1 MHIEY
6 PLPLTLSNMFETRA
20 PWKARLHLLLVS
32 KLDLDSVAGLDFLL
46 SAYSRVFAST
56 YIYNY
61 QESTLLSKG
70 RWQYKTLSRWLN
82 VAHKHFVK
90 QPIFTIAEINCLL
103 YGENIS
109 CRHHIF
115 FSDCQKNQIELSVEL
130 KYIFIISK
138 TDNHSIIPEEF
149 FVIHR
154 GKIIMLLFLQTI
166 YQYA

>member
-6 PLPLTLSNMFETRA
+6 PLPLTLSNGFETKA

-32 KLDLDSVAGLDFLL
+32 KLDLDSVAALDFLL
-46 SAYSRVFAST
+46 SAYSRIFAST

-70 RWQYKTLSRWLN
+70 HWQCKTLSRWRN

-90 QPIFTIAEINCLL
+90 QPIFTIAETNCLL

-109 CRHHIF
+109 YRHHIF
-115 FSDCQKNQIELSVEL
+115 FSDCQKNQFEVSVAYKVYNL
-130 KYIFIISK
+130 
-138 TDNHSIIPEEF
+138 
-149 FVIHR
+149 
-154 GKIIMLLFLQTI
+154 
-166 YQYA
+166 

>member
-1 MHIEY
+1 MIQKRHAVLNYPYDSNWPYKNIIATVYMHIEY
-6 PLPLTLSNMFETRA
+6 PLPLTLSNVFETRA

-56 YIYNY
+56 NIYNY

-70 RWQYKTLSRWLN
+70 HWQCKTLSRGLN

-115 FSDCQKNQIELSVEL
+115 FNNCQKNQFELSVEL
-130 KYIFIISK
+130 KYIFYNI
-138 TDNHSIIPEEF
+138 
-149 FVIHR
+149 
-154 GKIIMLLFLQTI
+154 
-166 YQYA
+166 